1 MVRAFIG
8 LGSNLGQREDFI
20 GRAIVSLAEAPG
32 ISLCRRAGLYETE
45 PVGVQDQPWFL
56 NTVVEI
62 ETDLTPYELLA
73 VCKQIERS
81 LGRQERERYGSREI
95 DVDILLYDELVVNE
109 PDLQIPHAQLHRRRF
124 MLVPLAEIAPGQSHP
139 ALQRTIIEL
148 LNDLESSGDPKEVMP
163 YDQGDPY

>member
-20 GRAIVSLAEAPG
+20 ERAIVSLAEAPG
-32 ISLCRRAGLYETE
+32 ISLCRQARLYETE

-62 ETDLTPYELLA
+62 ETDVAPYELLSL
-73 VCKQIERS
+73 CKQIERS
-81 LGRQERERYGSREI
+81 VGRQERERYGSREI

-124 MLVPLAEIAPGQSHP
+124 VLVPLAEIAPGQSHP
-139 ALQRTIIEL
+139 VFQRTIIEL
-148 LNDLESSGDPKEVMP
+148 LHDLESSDDIKEVMP

>member
-20 GRAIVSLAEAPG
+20 ARAIVSLAEAPG
-32 ISLCRRAGLYETE
+32 VALCRRAGLYETE
-45 PVGVQDQPWFL
+45 PVGMQGQPWFL

-62 ETDLTPYELLA
+62 ETDLTPYELLSL
-73 VCKQIERS
+73 CKQIERS
-81 LGRQERERYGSREI
+81 VGRQERERYSSREI

-124 MLVPLAEIAPGQSHP
+124 VLVPLAEIAPEQSHP
-139 ALQRTIIEL
+139 VFQRTIIEL